1 MNKQATHERLALP
14 SALDRLDEIIGR
26 AEGKELA
33 LFLDYDGT
41 LTPIVSTPEKAV
53 LSESMR
59 KAVEQLAQETTV
71 GVISGRALA
80 DVRKHMDL
88 PGLAYAGDHG
98 FSMLAPDGRSMDYE
112 PAKEF
117 LPDVARCASELEE
130 RLAGTRGA
138 RVERKDFSLAVHY
151 RNVAEEDMARLR
163 EVVEQVEA
171 GCPRLRFSGG
181 KKVYD
186 VKPRM
191 DWDKGRALTY
201 ILDALDLGGG
211 KAVPVYIGDDT
222 TDEDAFRAIK
232 GRGVPIL
239 VSDLPGE
246 TQADYTLLDP
256 AEVEHFLGRLLDR
269 LREIRAPEGPEA
281 LGSKAGAR
289 DLGEWALVYDDYRP
303 DQEGLRESLTA
314 LGNGYFVTRGACF
327 WASDDGTH
335 YPGAYLAGGY
345 NRLKSEIRGRDLVNE
360 DLVNMPNWL
369 HLSFRRPGGEWFSPR
384 PEELSGY
391 RLVLDLQRGVSIRTF
406 TWIDAEGR
414 RTKVEEHRLVHMRH
428 MHAAAQCL
436 TLTPLD
442 WSGELEFRSAL
453 DGNVTNNGVPR
464 YRALRGEHLEGL
476 ESGSDGEETVWLT
489 VRTKQ
494 SLLEVAMALRTRA
507 FHGSGSDAAHGGE
520 AVRPERGP
528 LRDKDLVGQ
537 TFSLKL
543 EQSRPTRVEKVVT
556 LFTSRDRAISEAGL
570 AARENIERLGDFG
583 PLLDDHA
590 QTWGQIWGYF
600 DIRFKLK
607 EDDRDRFQMILHLY
621 TFHLLQTS
629 SPNTRGLDAGVPS
642 RGWHGEAYRGHIF
655 WDELF
660 IFPLLNFRI
669 PEITRSLLMY
679 RYRRLREA
687 RAMAKTHGRRGAMYP
702 WQSGSSGREESQV
715 MHLNPNSGEW
725 GPDNTHLQRHVNAAI
740 AFNVS
745 QYYQVTGDLEF
756 MAFYGLEMLLEIAR
770 YWASLCEWNAE
781 LGRHE
786 IKGVV
791 GPDEYHEGYPW
802 SDRPGLDNNF
812 YTNFMAAWT
821 IDEAKRLLELM
832 PEDIASEVRQ
842 RVYLHDEE
850 LARWEHI
857 SERMRLVFLDTPD
870 GRIPAQFEHYE
881 RLEEFDWQG
890 YRQKYGDIK
899 RLDRVLKAEGDTP
912 NRFKASKQA
921 DVLMLLYL
929 FSREEIERMF
939 SQLGYPFEPAM
950 IPRTIDYYLARTS
963 HGSTL
968 SFVVHARVLSRLDR
982 RKSWSLFCEALK
994 SDVEDIQ
1001 GGTTPEGIHTGAMAG
1016 AVDIIQRGYTD
1027 MEMRGDVLWFN
1038 PRIPEPMERMRTR
1051 IRYRGHSLQ
1060 IEITEG
1066 LLTVTACRT
1075 GMHPIRIGYKNRVYT
1090 MQSGDV
1096 RRIKLLGG

>member
-1 MNKQATHERLALP
+1 
-14 SALDRLDEIIGR
+14 
-26 AEGKELA
+26 
-33 LFLDYDGT
+33 
-41 LTPIVSTPEKAV
+41 
-53 LSESMR
+53 
-59 KAVEQLAQETTV
+59 
-71 GVISGRALA
+71 
-80 DVRKHMDL
+80 
-88 PGLAYAGDHG
+88 
-98 FSMLAPDGRSMDYE
+98 
-112 PAKEF
+112 
-117 LPDVARCASELEE
+117 
-130 RLAGTRGA
+130 
-138 RVERKDFSLAVHY
+138 
-151 RNVAEEDMARLR
+151 
-163 EVVEQVEA
+163 
-171 GCPRLRFSGG
+171 
-181 KKVYD
+181 
-186 VKPRM
+186 
-191 DWDKGRALTY
+191 
-201 ILDALDLGGG
+201 
-211 KAVPVYIGDDT
+211 
-222 TDEDAFRAIK
+222 
-232 GRGVPIL
+232 
-239 VSDLPGE
+239 
-246 TQADYTLLDP
+246 
-256 AEVEHFLGRLLDR
+256 
-269 LREIRAPEGPEA
+269 
-281 LGSKAGAR
+281 
-289 DLGEWALVYDDYRP
+289 
-303 DQEGLRESLTA
+303 
-314 LGNGYFVTRGACF
+314 
-327 WASDDGTH
+327 
-335 YPGAYLAGGY
+335 
-345 NRLKSEIRGRDLVNE
+345 
-360 DLVNMPNWL
+360 
-369 HLSFRRPGGEWFSPR
+369 
-384 PEELSGY
+384 
-391 RLVLDLQRGVSIRTF
+391 
-406 TWIDAEGR
+406 
-414 RTKVEEHRLVHMRH
+414 
-428 MHAAAQCL
+428 
-436 TLTPLD
+436 
-442 WSGELEFRSAL
+442 
-453 DGNVTNNGVPR
+453 
-464 YRALRGEHLEGL
+464 
-476 ESGSDGEETVWLT
+476 
-489 VRTKQ
+489 
-494 SLLEVAMALRTRA
+494 
-507 FHGSGSDAAHGGE
+507 
-520 AVRPERGP
+520 
-528 LRDKDLVGQ
+528 
-537 TFSLKL
+537 
-543 EQSRPTRVEKVVT
+543 
-556 LFTSRDRAISEAGL
+556 
-570 AARENIERLGDFG
+570 
-583 PLLDDHA
+583 
-590 QTWGQIWGYF
+590 
-600 DIRFKLK
+600 
-607 EDDRDRFQMILHLY
+607 
-621 TFHLLQTS
+621 
-629 SPNTRGLDAGVPS
+629 
-642 RGWHGEAYRGHIF
+642 
-655 WDELF
+655 
-660 IFPLLNFRI
+660 
-669 PEITRSLLMY
+669 
-679 RYRRLREA
+679 
-687 RAMAKTHGRRGAMYP
+687 
-702 WQSGSSGREESQV
+702 